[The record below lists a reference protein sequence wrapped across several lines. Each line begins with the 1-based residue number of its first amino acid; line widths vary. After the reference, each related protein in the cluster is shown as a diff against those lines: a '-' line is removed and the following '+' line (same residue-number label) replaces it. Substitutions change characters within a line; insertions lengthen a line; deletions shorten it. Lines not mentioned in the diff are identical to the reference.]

1 MRVRILIAFLIAFL
15 LACHAAAPQPV
26 AALQPVAAPRAL
38 PAPTGPLAVGRTSV
52 VWNDAARS
60 RDVRIDIW
68 YPAATND
75 APPASYL
82 ADLVAIEQA
91 IGTPAVKT
99 AVRNAYDA
107 IERRADQSYALAAPP
122 PVPGHHHALVFSH
135 GFGESSQF
143 YAALLEDL
151 ASRGYVV
158 FGIEHPG
165 DAFATVVNG
174 RVIPFDDAAW
184 QQAKAT
190 PDGAVAYQLAQV
202 VVRSADLRFVIDRLR
217 TQPLPLGI
225 DIERTRIGVFG
236 HSLGGIAAADVC
248 TAEPV
253 AACANLDADYE
264 GVPWLRDAG
273 PPTRPFLFFATPHST
288 YASPTLPVPTDD
300 ELVKM
305 NMTRE
310 AFNAE
315 AHKSQAAQDAAMSGL
330 AIGHRIA
337 VETPGFTHGSF
348 MDLGLLF
355 PAVSG
360 DARGRALANLAFSRR
375 YIRAFFDTYLTGKR
389 DPSLDETSRDPRM
402 RIERFSR

>member
-1 MRVRILIAFLIAFL
+1 MRMRILIAFL
-15 LACHAAAPQPV
+15 LACHAAPRPG
-26 AALQPVAAPRAL
+26 AAPRTL
-38 PAPTGPLAVGRTSV
+38 PAPTGPLAVGRTNV

-60 RDVRIDIW
+60 RNVRIDIW

-75 APPASYL
+75 GPPAPYL
-82 ADLVAIEQA
+82 ADLAAIEQA
-91 IGTPAVKT
+91 IGTPAVKK
-99 AVRNAYDA
+99 AVRKAYDA

-122 PVPGHHHALVFSH
+122 PTPGRHHVLVFSH

-151 ASRGYVV
+151 ASYGYIV

-165 DAFATVVNG
+165 DAFAVVAND

-184 QQAKAT
+184 QKAKAT
-190 PDGAVAYQLAQV
+190 PDGAVAYPVAQV
-202 VVRSADLRFVIDRLR
+202 VVRSADLRF
-217 TQPLPLGI
+217 
-225 DIERTRIGVFG
+225 GVFG
-236 HSLGGIAAADVC
+236 HSLGGMAAAGVC
-248 TAEPV
+248 TTEPV

-264 GVPWLRDAG
+264 GLPWLRDAG
-273 PPTRPFLFFATPHST
+273 PPTRPLLFFATPHSI
-288 YASPTLPVPTDD
+288 YASPTLPAPTDD

-310 AFNAE
+310 AYNAE
-315 AHKSQAAQDAAMSGL
+315 AHKTQTAQDAAMAGL

-337 VETPGFTHGSF
+337 VETPDFTHGSF

-355 PAVSG
+355 PAVAG
-360 DARGRALANLAFSRR
+360 EARDRALANLAFSRR

-389 DPSLDETSRDPRM
+389 DPALDETSRDPRV